1 MLVDPSILS
10 LTYSFARQTLRLIRT
25 REGDFLTWLAHY
37 LLSRKHKEKALLP
50 YWLARNARTDWNDSL
65 IGLLAFL
72 GQTLLKDSSLEDWTQ
87 SRTQRVT
94 GPEGNM
100 NTAKSRSRPL
110 GRDGVSG
117 QGKESKRSVL
127 SWTLPGGLETEETSS
142 HSRPM

>member
-1 MLVDPSILS
+1 MQGLIGMTHLLACLLS
-10 LTYSFARQTLRLIRT
+10 LDRRSLRTAPWKTELRV
-25 REGDFLTWLAHY
+25 
-37 LLSRKHKEKALLP
+37 
-50 YWLARNARTDWNDSL
+50 
-65 IGLLAFL
+65 GLR
-72 GQTLLKDSSLEDWTQ
+72 G
-87 SRTQRVT
+87 VT
-94 GPEGNM
+94 GLEGNM